1 MPRAL
6 NIGFWSLIA
15 ILIAF
20 NIFRFYKKD
29 WNYADPIDYRGL
41 FLGSQMM
48 EAKENLYNDSVA
60 AEIWLAHKKAENFE
74 SNSDFGDRWVSIMVY
89 PPQAFTLPFLL
100 SKRSWKQARIAWWFV
115 CFLSFISIA
124 LLLLKLTNDPKTL
137 WLLLAFKGSFFAL
150 ALGNPVLLV
159 VAFLF
164 LSIYF
169 KDTKPILA
177 GLFLAFAMM
186 KFNLAIP
193 IGLWF
198 LYQKNFKLL
207 FTAGVCSILLLLPSL
222 LIYDTVIPD
231 YLSKVGSYYQM
242 IYEINERN
250 IYTFSNSELTIMLNY
265 YFPQDIGVWK
275 NINAIGQLLGYV
287 VVAILFFRKKISLN
301 ACLLA
306 LLLVSF
312 IFSYHLVYDALI
324 FILPIALMESNRHK
338 ITAMA
343 FFIALS
349 LPINSALPGFTLLHF
364 HYPLLLVGAFV
375 LFIFTA
381 IKPKL
386 EH

>member
-6 NIGFWSLIA
+6 NIGFWTLIA

-20 NIFRFYKKD
+20 NIYRFYSKD
-29 WNYADPIDYRGL
+29 WNYADPIDFRGL
-41 FLGSQMM
+41 YLGAQMM
-48 EAKENLYNDSVA
+48 EAKENLYNDTTA
-60 AEIWLAHKKAENFE
+60 AEIWLEHKATENFE

-89 PPQAFTLPFLL
+89 PPQAFTLPFVL
-100 SKRSWKQARIAWWFV
+100 SKLSWKQARIAWWLV
-115 CFLSFISIA
+115 CFLSFIAIA
-124 LLLLKLTNDPKTL
+124 FLLFKISNEPKAL

-169 KDTKPILA
+169 KDSKPIIA
-177 GLFLAFAMM
+177 GIFLGFAMM

-198 LYQKNFKLL
+198 LYQKNFKVLIA
-207 FTAGVCSILLLLPSL
+207 AGVCSILLLLPSL
-222 LIYDTVIPD
+222 LIYDGVISE
-231 YLSKVGSYYQM
+231 YLAKVGSYYQM
-242 IYEINERN
+242 IYEINDRN
-250 IYTFSNSELTIMLNY
+250 IYTFSNSELSIMLNY
-265 YFPQDIGVWK
+265 YFPQDISVWK
-275 NINAIGQLLGYV
+275 KLNAIAQILGYSA
-287 VVAILFFRKKISLN
+287 VAVLFFRKKISLN

-306 LLLVSF
+306 LLLISF

-324 FILPIALMESNRHK
+324 FILPIAMIESKRLQ
-338 ITAMA
+338 IMA
-343 FFIALS
+343 IAIFIALS
-349 LPINSALPGFTLLHF
+349 MPINSALSGFTFLHF
-364 HYPLLLVGAFV
+364 HYPLLLVGALL

-381 IKPKL
+381 IKPKI